1 MNKTVRD
8 NEPAL
13 DIRKLMSAIDNDEN
27 EGMLNID
34 YAQLNKIK
42 VDVLTELFLSGL
54 TGITSGVGITSDVEK
69 AFITIQKQLKEYR
82 YVDQLK
88 DIHFGSYIRWISLKN
103 KHSHEIKLTN
113 GGIVCQM
120 PPQPAT
126 SNTPDRINIVCRNNM
141 HRFFTVSM
149 DENIIFQKL
158 TDQEQVILAA
168 MDYLS
173 I

>member
-13 DIRKLMSAIDNDEN
+13 DISKLMRAIDNDEN
-27 EGMLNID
+27 EGMINID

-54 TGITSGVGITSDVEK
+54 KGITSGAGITSDVEK

-120 PPQPAT
+120 PPQPTA
-126 SNTPDRINIVCRNNM
+126 SNTPDRVNIVCRNNM

>member
-13 DIRKLMSAIDNDEN
+13 DISKLMSAIDNDEN

-54 TGITSGVGITSDVEK
+54 TGITSDVEK

-120 PPQPAT
+120 PPQPAA
-126 SNTPDRINIVCRNNM
+126 SNTPDRVNIVCRNNM

-168 MDYLS
+168 MNYLS

>member
-13 DIRKLMSAIDNDEN
+13 DISKLMSAIDNDEN

-54 TGITSGVGITSDVEK
+54 TGITSDVEK